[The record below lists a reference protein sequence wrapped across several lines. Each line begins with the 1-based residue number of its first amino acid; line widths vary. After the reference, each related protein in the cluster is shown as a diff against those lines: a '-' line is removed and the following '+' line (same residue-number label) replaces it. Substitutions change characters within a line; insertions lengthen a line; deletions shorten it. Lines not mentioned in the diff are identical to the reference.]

1 MNYIMNHT
9 NLLLKYSIAS
19 CIFYIIMSILII
31 KYIIDLE
38 NNNCE
43 CSNYWYRDF
52 IKYYTS
58 LLIIILLIYILNQTQ
73 ILNILKN
80 NNLLIF
86 LLSIIKF
93 ITIIYFAI
101 LILDFLKLKNSDCR
115 CSNNWKRKMFLYPI
129 LIFSI
134 VMIIL
139 LFFMIKYSVNFLL
152 D

>member
-1 MNYIMNHT
+1 MTQKNV
-9 NLLLKYSIAS
+9 LLKYSIYS
-19 CIFYIIMSILII
+19 CIFYIIMSCFII

-38 NNNCE
+38 NNKCE

-58 LLIIILLIYILNQTQ
+58 LLIILLVIYILNQKQ

-80 NNLLIF
+80 SNLLIF
-86 LLSIIKF
+86 LVSIINF
-93 ITIIYFAI
+93 ISIIYFAI
-101 LILDFLKLKNSDCR
+101 LILYFLKLKNSDCR
-115 CSNNWKRKMFLYPI
+115 CSKNWKRKIFLYPI
-129 LIFSI
+129 LVFSI
-134 VMIIL
+134 TMIIL